1 MCFRVFLP
9 LSTYFD
15 VTSTIGVSIVRF
27 LAFCDLKNQE
37 LEAFSENMAEFSF
50 LGEQENKMK
59 YFLRM
64 ETKTKIL
71 KMIFVYK
78 LNLHKYCSQLI
89 PLGKLKNIL

>member
-1 MCFRVFLP
+1 MCSKSYAFVRF
-9 LSTYFD
+9 
-15 VTSTIGVSIVRF
+15 VRF

-37 LEAFSENMAEFSF
+37 FEAFSENLAEFSF
-50 LGEQENKMK
+50 LGEQKNKIQ

-78 LNLHKYCSQLI
+78 LNLHKSCSQLI